1 MVFLGFFLVEK
12 WLPVSLPNPIA
23 PSRKHREK
31 WQPIYVDIICRRH
44 YVDILQ
50 CQKNRNVHPL
60 FFDTFRHMSA
70 KYVEKCRENLDI
82 MSTLCRKIVSLWNYV
97 DGIYVDKY
105 VDICRHIC
113 QDTVLTYVD
122 IYVGQ
127 CPGHMSS
134 YVDRRGPRKLFFHPH

>member
-1 MVFLGFFLVEK
+1 MRD
-12 WLPVSLPNPIA
+12 PAS
-23 PSRKHREK
+23 STHREK

-44 YVDILQ
+44 YVDIL

-105 VDICRHIC
+105 VDICRHMS
-113 QDTVLTYVD
+113 TYMS
-122 IYVGQ
+122 GQ
-127 CPGHMSS
+127 CPDICRHICRPMSWT
-134 YVDRRGPRKLFFHPH
+134 YVVICRPAWPAQIIFSPSLIILVLLQFCWFETC